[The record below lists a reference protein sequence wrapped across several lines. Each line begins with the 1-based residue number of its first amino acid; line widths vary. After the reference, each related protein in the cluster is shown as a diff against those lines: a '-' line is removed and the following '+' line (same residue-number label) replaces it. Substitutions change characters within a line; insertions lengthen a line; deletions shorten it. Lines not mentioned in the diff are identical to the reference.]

1 MMLGSD
7 SSLFLLE
14 LVWQQLWIGIVLV
27 LFVSGGLC
35 FAKRLNAATR
45 HWIWALTLLTLMLLP
60 LASLLPEAAVPQ
72 DLEYE
77 FSQQGTPAPSGAVRA
92 AEESVTDAGAEA
104 TQPRSRAL
112 VAGFGDQI
120 RSSQGVRWLAS
131 SLLALWCAGTL
142 CMFLGLVRGA
152 RTAAKLRRESAPAPI
167 RSNLVDIRLTA
178 GVGSPMV
185 VGLRHPCILIPSAL
199 FDEIPRPELQRI
211 LDHELAHVR
220 RGDHWMMLLQRFI
233 EAVWFFHPAVRFA
246 ARRLDL
252 EREISCDDRAALDR
266 RNSYADSLVRLCR
279 TMLTAKKS
287 APLAVGAV
295 QSQSQLAQR
304 VRCLLDRHRSHAPDV
319 SRTGIAMSSF
329 LLVGA
334 LALAMEWMPRLAA
347 AEELPLEFGSPLI
360 EAAATGDLEML
371 RDLIDAGA
379 DVNESVISPEPRTAL
394 NAAARHGHLAAVKI
408 LLDAGAEVDK
418 VARGDATALIDA
430 ARGGHVDVVELLI
443 ERGAVVDH
451 TVRGDGTAL
460 IAAARNAREDVV
472 RLLLENGADP
482 DRGVRGEGSPL
493 AAASR
498 SGSAESVALL
508 IAAGADANIMVKG
521 DAGAMMQAAARDDV
535 ALLEQLAAA
544 GADLNHWT
552 PGDGTPLIA
561 AARRG
566 KLAAAQWLLDNGADV
581 NLAARGDGNP
591 LILAAA
597 NGHLD
602 LVRLLLDRGANIDAV
617 VPGDETALITSARV
631 GAVESVRLL
640 LERGADVEL
649 AVPSGGLFDRT
660 EVRTAL
666 NQAQSGGHE
675 DIAALLV
682 SHGARR

>member
-14 LVWQQLWIGIVLV
+14 LVWQQLWIGIALV
-27 LFVSGGLC
+27 LLVSGGLRI
-35 FAKRLNAATR
+35 AKRLNAATR
-45 HWIWALTLLTLMLLP
+45 HWIWALTLLTLTLLP

-72 DLEYE
+72 DREHE
-77 FSQQGTPAPSGAVRA
+77 FPLRATPAVSGAVRA
-92 AEESVTDAGAEA
+92 AEETATDAGARA
-104 TQPRSRAL
+104 MRPRSRAL
-112 VAGFGDQI
+112 VAGFRDRI
-120 RSSQGVRWLAS
+120 RNSQGVQWLAS

-142 CMFLGLVRGA
+142 CMLLGLLRGA

-167 RSNLVDIRLTA
+167 RSNRVDIRLTA
-178 GVGSPMV
+178 EAGSPMV
-185 VGLRHPCILIPSAL
+185 VGLRRPSILIPSAL

-220 RGDHWMMLLQRFI
+220 RGDHWMMLLQRLI

-252 EREISCDDRAALDR
+252 EREISCDDRAALDG
-266 RNSYADSLVRLCR
+266 RNSYADSLVRICR
-279 TMLTAKKS
+279 TMLTTRRS

-304 VRCLLDRHRSHAPDV
+304 VSCLLDRHRNHAPDV

-334 LALAMEWMPRLAA
+334 LAVAMEWMPRPAV
-347 AEELPLEFGSPLI
+347 AEELPAEFGSPLR
-360 EAAATGDLEML
+360 EATATGDLDML
-371 RDLIDAGA
+371 RGLIDA
-379 DVNESVISPEPRTAL
+379 S
-394 NAAARHGHLAAVKI
+394 
-408 LLDAGAEVDK
+408 
-418 VARGDATALIDA
+418 
-430 ARGGHVDVVELLI
+430 
-443 ERGAVVDH
+443 
-451 TVRGDGTAL
+451 
-460 IAAARNAREDVV
+460 
-472 RLLLENGADP
+472 
-482 DRGVRGEGSPL
+482 
-493 AAASR
+493 
-498 SGSAESVALL
+498 
-508 IAAGADANIMVKG
+508 
-521 DAGAMMQAAARDDV
+521 AMMQAAARDDV
-535 ALLEQLAAA
+535 TLLEQLAAA

-561 AARRG
+561 AALRG
-566 KLAAAQWLLDNGADV
+566 KLSAARWLLDNGADV

-631 GAVESVRLL
+631 GAIESVRLL

-649 AVPSGGLFDRT
+649 AVPARGLFDRT

-675 DIAALLV
+675 EIAALLV

>member
-27 LFVSGGLC
+27 LLVNGCLR
-35 FAKRLNAATR
+35 AARRLNAATR
-45 HWIWALTLLTLMLLP
+45 HWIWALTLLTLTLLP
-60 LASLLPEAAVPQ
+60 LASLLPEAAVTQ
-72 DLEYE
+72 DVEYE
-77 FSQQGTPAPSGAVRA
+77 FSQHATAAPSGAVRA
-92 AEESVTDAGAEA
+92 AEESIAGAGAEA

-112 VAGFGDQI
+112 VAGFGGQI

-152 RTAAKLRRESAPAPI
+152 RTATKLRRESAPAPI
-167 RSNLVDIRLTA
+167 RSNLADIRLTA
-178 GVGSPMV
+178 EVDSPMV

-211 LDHELAHVR
+211 LHHELAHVR
-220 RGDHWMMLLQRFI
+220 RGDHWMMLLQRFV

-266 RNSYADSLVRLCR
+266 RNSYADSLVRICR
-279 TMLTAKKS
+279 TMLTVRTS
-287 APLAVGAV
+287 APLAVGSV

-304 VRCLLDRHRSHAPDV
+304 VSCLLDSHRNHAPDV

-334 LALAMEWMPRLAA
+334 LAVAMEWMPRLAV
-347 AEELPLEFGSPLI
+347 AEGLPAEFGSPLR
-360 EAAATGDLEML
+360 EAAAAGDLDML
-371 RDLIDAGA
+371 RGLIDA
-379 DVNESVISPEPRTAL
+379 S
-394 NAAARHGHLAAVKI
+394 
-408 LLDAGAEVDK
+408 
-418 VARGDATALIDA
+418 
-430 ARGGHVDVVELLI
+430 
-443 ERGAVVDH
+443 
-451 TVRGDGTAL
+451 
-460 IAAARNAREDVV
+460 
-472 RLLLENGADP
+472 
-482 DRGVRGEGSPL
+482 
-493 AAASR
+493 
-498 SGSAESVALL
+498 
-508 IAAGADANIMVKG
+508 
-521 DAGAMMQAAARDDV
+521 AMMQAAARDDV

-649 AVPSGGLFDRT
+649 AVPAGGMFGRT

-666 NQAQSGGHE
+666 NQARSGGHE